1 MTSFFSVSPN
11 VVRALTFS
19 GVFGASLFFRQTQL
33 DASELVAHPPHLPW
47 SHKPLYS
54 SFDYASVR
62 RGFFVYKDV
71 CAACHSLNAIA
82 YRHLIGTCL
91 TEEEARALAA
101 EATVEDGPD
110 DEGNMFERPGRITDY
125 LPRPYANIKAAQFAN
140 NGAAPPDLS
149 LIIKARE
156 GGTDYVYSVLTGY
169 RDPPAGISVRE
180 GLHYNAYF
188 PGGLIAMA
196 QALANDLVEY
206 DDGTPATISQM
217 AKDVTTFLAWA
228 SEPEHDERKL
238 MGLKVLTLTTI
249 AFFASLYLKRIKWS
263 VLKTR
268 RIKFF

>member
-1 MTSFFSVSPN
+1 MTSFFGLPSFVI
-11 VVRALTFS
+11 RGLTLS
-19 GVFGASLFFRQTQL
+19 GVVGATWLARCTPL
-33 DASELVAHPPHLPW
+33 NASELVAHPPHLPW
-47 SHKPLYS
+47 SHKPFYS

-62 RGFFVYKDV
+62 RGFIVYKNV
-71 CAACHSLNAIA
+71 CANCHSMTSLA

-91 TEEEARALAA
+91 TEEEAKALAA

-110 DEGNMFERPGRITDY
+110 DEGNTFERPGRVTDF
-125 LPRPYANIKAAQFAN
+125 LPKPYANLKAAQFAN

-156 GGTDYVYSVLTGY
+156 GGPDYVFSVLTGY
-169 RDPPAGISVRE
+169 REPPAGIVVRE

-196 QALANDLVEY
+196 QALANDIVEY
-206 DDGTPATISQM
+206 EDGTPANISQM

-228 SEPEHDERKL
+228 SEPEHDDRKL
-238 MGLKVLTLTTI
+238 MGIKVLGLTFL
-249 AFFASLYLKRIKWS
+249 ALLASLYVKRFKWS

>member
-1 MTSFFSVSPN
+1 LL
-11 VVRALTFS
+11 VRALTFS
-19 GVFGASLFFRQTQL
+19 GILGANLFLRQTQL
-33 DASELVAHPPHLPW
+33 DASELVAHPPHLSW
-47 SHKPLYS
+47 SHKSFYS

-62 RGFFVYKDV
+62 RGFFVYKNV
-71 CAACHSLNAIA
+71 CAACHSLNLIS

-91 TEEEARALAA
+91 TEEEAKVISADD
-101 EATVEDGPD
+101 TVEDGPD
-110 DEGNMFERPGRITDY
+110 DEGNMFERPGRITDA
-125 LPRPYANIKAAQFAN
+125 LPIPYANLKAAQFAN

-149 LIIKARE
+149 LMIKARE
-156 GGTDYVYSVLTGY
+156 GGADYVYAVLTGY
-169 RDPPAGISVRE
+169 RDPPAGITVRE

-228 SEPEHDERKL
+228 AEPEHDVRKL
-238 MGLKVLTLTTI
+238 MGIKVITLTII
-249 AFFASLYLKRIKWS
+249 ALLTSLYIKRVKWA

>member
-1 MTSFFSVSPN
+1 MTSFSGLSPF
-11 VVRALTFS
+11 VIRTFAWS
-19 GVFGASLFFRQTQL
+19 GVVGASWLFRQTQL

-47 SHKPLYS
+47 SHQPFYS

-62 RGFFVYKDV
+62 RGFIVYKNV
-71 CAACHSLNAIA
+71 CANCHSLNAIA

-91 TEEEARALAA
+91 TDEEAKVLALDT
-101 EATVEDGPD
+101 TVEDGPD
-110 DEGNMFERPGRITDY
+110 DEGNMFERAGRITDY
-125 LPRPYANIKAAQFAN
+125 LPKPYANLKAAQFAN

-156 GGTDYVYSVLTGY
+156 GGPDYIYSVLTGY
-169 RDPPAGISVRE
+169 RDPPAGIQVRE

-188 PGGLIAMA
+188 PGGLISMA
-196 QALANDLVEY
+196 QALANDIVEY

-238 MGLKVLTLTTI
+238 MGIKVVTLTFI
-249 AFFASLYLKRIKWS
+249 ALLASLYVKRVKWA

-268 RIKFF
+268 RIRFF